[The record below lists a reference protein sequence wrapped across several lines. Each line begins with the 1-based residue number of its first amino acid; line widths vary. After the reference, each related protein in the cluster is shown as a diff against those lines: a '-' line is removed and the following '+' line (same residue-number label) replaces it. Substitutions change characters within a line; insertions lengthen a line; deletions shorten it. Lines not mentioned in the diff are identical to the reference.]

1 MLAYAAKLRQEKRQ
15 NTRLSKADVERIKA
29 IKKGALPA
37 LETLA
42 NSSRGVQRQRGR
54 QPSEGGQQPSAVQEE
69 TKDFTEKVGCQLLL
83 LSLPG
88 SLICCS
94 CGFFVHMCHRPCRP
108 SVPAL
113 ASKNKHSLTQCA
125 TCISFTGAEEVQAGN
140 LTGRPGTLDAV
151 GCAQGCLGRTLDAGG
166 GAGGPAGA
174 VQCHHG
180 HALAIRATASCLSI
194 ELIWGSVKHFH
205 FVVHVIAAGLA
216 SLRCLVG
223 HCRAT
228 CNAHNQHM
236 SCFLPC
242 NHCSSP

>member
-88 SLICCS
+88 SLICCP
-94 CGFFVHMCHRPCRP
+94 CGSLVHMCHRPCRP

-113 ASKNKHSLTQCA
+113 A
-125 TCISFTGAEEVQAGN
+125 
-140 LTGRPGTLDAV
+140 DAV
-151 GCAQGCLGRTLDAGG
+151 GCAQGC
-166 GAGGPAGA
+166 
-174 VQCHHG
+174 
-180 HALAIRATASCLSI
+180 
-194 ELIWGSVKHFH
+194 
-205 FVVHVIAAGLA
+205 
-216 SLRCLVG
+216 
-223 HCRAT
+223 
-228 CNAHNQHM
+228 
-236 SCFLPC
+236 
-242 NHCSSP
+242 